1 MDHLTKKQRS
11 ENMRKVRSED
21 SKPEVIL
28 RSLLHRLGFR
38 FRVNVKHMPGKPD
51 VVLHKYKTTIFVHGC
66 FWHGHEKCKRATI
79 PSTNRTFW
87 VNKLRKNKKNDERKV
102 MEIIRMGWHPLV
114 VWECEIMRNPHAV
127 TQKIVKF
134 LTGNTCSHS
143 LPDKRQIISI
153 AEKRRKYLIQKRQK

>member
-1 MDHLTKKQRS
+1 
-11 ENMRKVRSED
+11 
-21 SKPEVIL
+21 
-28 RSLLHRLGFR
+28 
-38 FRVNVKHMPGKPD
+38 
-51 VVLHKYKTTIFVHGC
+51 
-66 FWHGHEKCKRATI
+66 
-79 PSTNRTFW
+79 
-87 VNKLRKNKKNDERKV
+87 